1 MHKKLTDLSQKL
13 SPSLLKIVSNIG
25 WLSGEK
31 FLTMALSLSIGIWM
45 MKYLGPANYGK
56 LNICIAFV
64 GLFDPVAKLGLDA
77 IVIRNIVE
85 DEEAIP
91 EILGTSFVIRL
102 IGSSIVIAITF
113 LAAKMFVS
121 DSEMAGMTVIIAGSM
136 TFTAFD
142 AIDCWFQSR
151 VQSSAAVIA
160 RSSQLII
167 SSVCKLLFIIFKLP
181 LFAFVCLLFVDAILK
196 ALGFVWVY
204 VREKQSIWQWDV
216 KLSVAKDL
224 LKDSWPLILSSVM
237 VSIYMRIDMVMLGMM
252 STKEEAGNYAA
263 AVRFSELWY
272 FIPLAVCSSVFPSI
286 IRARTKSKEEY
297 RNKLQQ
303 LYDLMAWLSLS
314 LVVVISLT
322 SKTVLP
328 WLLGEEFTSAG
339 NILFFHILA
348 GPFVFLGIASHQWL
362 MAENLSRF
370 SFITTSMGAIS
381 NILLNFWLIPR
392 HGGVGAAIATAI
404 SYAISSHVSCLISP
418 RMFYNGWMLTKAL
431 FIPLRFRRNLIYLN
445 QLKKM
450 IF

>member
-1 MHKKLTDLSQKL
+1 MPKKLTGLSGKL
-13 SPSLLKIVSNIG
+13 SPSLQKIVSNIG

-31 FLTMALSLSIGIWM
+31 FLMMAISLTIGVYM
-45 MKYLGPANYGK
+45 MRYLGSGDYGK
-56 LNICIAFV
+56 LNICLAFV
-64 GLFDPVAKLGLDA
+64 GLFEPVAKLGLDS

-85 DEEAIP
+85 DEEATP
-91 EILGTSFVIRL
+91 EILGTSFVLKL

-113 LAAKMFVS
+113 LATKMYVS
-121 DSEMAGMTVIIAGSM
+121 DPQMAGMTVIIAGSM
-136 TFTAFD
+136 TFTAFE

-151 VQSSAAVIA
+151 VQSSSAVIA

-167 SSVCKLLFIIFKLP
+167 SSVCKLIFIIFKLP
-181 LFAFVCLLFVDAILK
+181 LFAFVCLLFVDAVFK

-237 VSIYMRIDMVMLGMM
+237 VSIYMRIDMVMLGNM
-252 STKEEAGNYAA
+252 STEQEVGNYAA

-272 FIPLAVCSSVFPSI
+272 FIPMAVCSSVFPSI
-286 IRARTKSKEEY
+286 IRARTQSKQEY
-297 RNKLQQ
+297 QNRLQQ
-303 LYDLMAWLSLS
+303 LYDLMAWLALS
-314 LVVVISLT
+314 LVVVVGLT

-339 NILFFHILA
+339 NILFFHILS
-348 GPFVFLGIASHQWL
+348 GPFVFLGVASHQWL
-362 MAENLSRF
+362 MAENLSQF

-392 HGGVGAAIATAI
+392 SGGVGAAIATAI
-404 SYAISSHVSCLISP
+404 SYAISSHVGCLISP

-431 FIPLRFRRNLIYLN
+431 FIPLRFHRNLIYLN
-445 QLKKM
+445 QLRKM

>member
-1 MHKKLTDLSQKL
+1 MHKKLNGLSGKL
-13 SPSLLKIVSNIG
+13 SPSLQKIVKNIG

-31 FLTMALSLSIGIWM
+31 FLMMAISLTIGVYM
-45 MKYLGPANYGK
+45 MRYLGSGDYGK
-56 LNICIAFV
+56 LNICLAFV

-85 DEEAIP
+85 DEEATP
-91 EILGTSFVIRL
+91 EILGTSFVLKL
-102 IGSSIVIAITF
+102 IGSSFVIAITF
-113 LAAKMFVS
+113 LAAKIFVT
-121 DSEMAGMTVIIAGSM
+121 DREMAGMTVIIAGSM

-142 AIDCWFQSR
+142 AIDFWFQSR

-167 SSVCKLLFIIFKLP
+167 SSVCKFIFIIFKFP

-216 KLSVAKDL
+216 KLSVAKNL

-252 STKEEAGNYAA
+252 STKEQAGNYAA

-286 IRARTKSKEEY
+286 IRARTQSKQEY
-297 RNKLQQ
+297 QNRLQQ
-303 LYDLMAWLSLS
+303 LYDLMAWLALS
-314 LVVVISLT
+314 LVVVVGLT

-339 NILFFHILA
+339 DILFFHILS
-348 GPFVFLGIASHQWL
+348 GPFVFLGVASHQWL
-362 MAENLSRF
+362 MAENLSQF
-370 SFITTSMGAIS
+370 SFVTTSMGAIS
-381 NILLNFWLIPR
+381 NILLNFWLIPKY
-392 HGGVGAAIATAI
+392 GGVGAAIATAI